1 MNKKDISSNERKKSN
16 DQNAVSLFEQVRHKI
31 ILLRDCQVIL
41 DTDVAGLYGVETK
54 RINEAVKNNFD
65 KFPEGY
71 MFRLTNEEVNNLR
84 SKFST
89 TNISS
94 KSRVLPAA
102 FSEKGLYML
111 STILKSKQAINV
123 TFAIIETFAN
133 VRQLKRELRT
143 LHEEIDTNKQQLK
156 IQHFG
161 EMLSNIVMPDLEIA
175 ETESTLEINFLIG
188 KIKHTVKR
196 VKKQNDSDHTEIE

>member
-94 KSRVLPAA
+94 KSHGKRVVYADT
-102 FSEKGLYML
+102 
-111 STILKSKQAINV
+111 TILKSKQAVNV
-123 TFAIIETFAN
+123 IFAIIETFAN

-143 LHEEIDTNKQQLK
+143 LHEEIDSNKQQLK